1 MTETSVVLLA
11 AFATFL
17 FGGVPIVFALGIAAA
32 IGLWVSDIDLIV
44 VVQRT
49 VSGTQSFSLLAVP
62 GFILAGELMFRGGL
76 SRRLIRMCYSLVARF
91 RGGLG
96 MVLVLSATFFA
107 AISGSAPATTA
118 AIGKIMIPEME
129 KRGYER
135 SFATALATASG
146 PIGQMIPP
154 SIPMIVWGVIS
165 ETSITRLFLS
175 GIVPGLLIALGLMFL
190 CYLTDMLAKR
200 KSETG
205 TTDFTEIRAAF
216 KDGLWA
222 LMAPVIILGGI
233 YGGIFT
239 PTEASAVGVV
249 YGFAVGLFVYKEIAW
264 AELPGIILVA
274 MKTTTVV
281 IFVIATAGI
290 FGWLVTMEDLPNV
303 IAESVFSISQN
314 PIVILL
320 MINALLL
327 FIGAIMDN
335 IAAMLI
341 LGAVLTSLGQQL
353 GLDPTHLGA
362 IVVINFA
369 IGMAT
374 PPFGYSLFVG
384 AAISGLSVERIS
396 VSLWPMLLVQVVAL
410 MLLTFIPPVAL
421 FLPNLFL

>member
-1 MTETSVVLLA
+1 MTEVGVILLA

-32 IGLWVSDIDLIV
+32 IGLWVSDIDLVV

-76 SRRLIRMCYSLVARF
+76 SRRLIRMCNSLVSRF

-96 MVLVLSATFFA
+96 MVLVMSATFFA

-129 KRGYER
+129 KRRYER

-175 GIVPGLLIALGLMFL
+175 GVIPGLLIALGLMFL
-190 CYLTDMLAKR
+190 CFLTDVHAKR
-200 KSETG
+200 KSETV
-205 TTDFTEIRAAF
+205 TTDFPEVRAAF

-239 PTEASAVGVV
+239 PTEASAIGVAYGFVVGV
-249 YGFAVGLFVYKEIAW
+249 FVYKELTW
-264 AELPGIILVA
+264 ADLPQVILTA

-290 FGWLVTMEDLPNV
+290 FGWLVTLEDLPNA
-303 IAESVFSISQN
+303 IAERVFSISSN
-314 PIVILL
+314 PIAILL

-341 LGAVLTSLGQQL
+341 LGAVLISLGQQL

-369 IGMAT
+369 VGMAT

-384 AAISGLSVERIS
+384 AAISGLSVEQIS
-396 VSLWPMLLVQVVAL
+396 RSLWPMLLVQIVVL
-410 MLLTFIPPVAL
+410 MLLTFIPPITL

>member
-1 MTETSVVLLA
+1 MTETSVILLA

-17 FGGVPIVFALGIAAA
+17 FGGIPIVFALGIAAA

-175 GIVPGLLIALGLMFL
+175 GIAPGLLIALGLMFL
-190 CYLTDMLAKR
+190 CYLTDVHAKR
-200 KSETG
+200 KSETRI
-205 TTDFTEIRAAF
+205 TDFTEIRAAF

-249 YGFAVGLFVYKEIAW
+249 YGFVVGLFVYREIAW
-264 AELPGIILVA
+264 TELFGIILTA

-303 IAESVFSISQN
+303 IAGSIFGISQN

-396 VSLWPMLLVQVVAL
+396 VSLWPMLLVQVFVL
-410 MLLTFIPPVAL
+410 GLLTFIPPIAL